1 MKGIPTNKLQ
11 LVLAGDVRRIS
22 SLLDKLTNAVR
33 PIERRLG
40 SDLFDLCEGHDFD
53 EDEPVVQLNNALTN
67 ANILL
72 MELEGVAEN
81 LNRERA
87 KAFTLAG

>member
-1 MKGIPTNKLQ
+1 MKGIPTNKPQ

-40 SDLFDLCEGHDFD
+40 ADLFDLCETHDFD

-72 MELEGVAEN
+72 MELEGVAEK

>member
-1 MKGIPTNKLQ
+1 MKKPQ
-11 LVLAGDVRRIS
+11 LIHAGDVQRIS
-22 SLLDKLTNAVR
+22 SLLDALGNTTR
-33 PIERRLG
+33 TIEQRLG
-40 SDLFDLCEGHDFD
+40 SDLWDLCEMHDFD

-72 MELEGVAEN
+72 MELEGVAEK